1 MLGKVETSLR
11 VRLFG
16 IFRNKD
22 IFQNIYSGINS
33 GYSAPE
39 NWYYGMRIAPKQT
52 LTRIISIIL
61 ILD

>member
-11 VRLFG
+11 VRLFR
-16 IFRNKD
+16 IFRNKNV
-22 IFQNIYSGINS
+22 FQNIYSGIYS
-33 GYSAPE
+33 GYSAHE
-39 NWYYGMRIAPKQT
+39 NRYYGMRIVPKQT